1 MKKTFLLV
9 ATLLLAMTAGAQ
21 TACSD
26 FFFSEYVEGTSQNK
40 AMEIYN
46 PTAAPKS
53 LSGYFLNR
61 YSNGGA
67 TVAESLALSG
77 IVPAYGTWV
86 VTNGQLDS
94 NSYGFIDSALWLLGN
109 QHGSG
114 VHGTDPLYYNGNDA
128 ITLEMTGGVIVDVF
142 GHVGPPDP
150 GAGWYDQPGTNGDYT
165 TTSDWQ
171 AWSVNHTL
179 IRKST
184 VQMGVTINP
193 TPFIVN
199 VEWDSLPVNTWSHL
213 GAHTCNCNPNT
224 VNQYNNDHQVYFFP
238 NPVVNNELTI
248 KGTAVISGVEMYNV
262 LGDLVLSRK
271 NTGTRAD
278 MVLSLDDF
286 APGIYVVK
294 TRFSDNSNVT
304 RKIVVE

>member
-1 MKKTFLLV
+1 MKR
-9 ATLLLAMTAGAQ
+9 TLLIVSALLMAMFANAQ
-21 TACSD
+21 SCTE

-46 PTAAPKS
+46 PTAAPKN

-61 YSNGGA
+61 YSNGGS

-94 NSYGFIDSALWLLGN
+94 NSYGFIDSVLYNMGN

-142 GHVGPPDP
+142 GHVGAPDP
-150 GAGWYDQPGTNGDYT
+150 GSGWYDQPGPNGDYT
-165 TTSDWQ
+165 TTYDYL

-179 IRKST
+179 IRKPT
-184 VQMGVTINP
+184 VLAGITTNP

-199 VEWDSLPVNTWSHL
+199 LEWDSLPENTWSHL
-213 GAHTCNCNPNT
+213 GSHTCNCNPNA
-224 VNQYNNDHQVYFFP
+224 VKQYDNNHQVYFFP
-238 NPVVNNELTI
+238 NPVINKELTI
-248 KGTAVISGVEMYNV
+248 KGNAVIGSVEIYNV
-262 LGDLVLSRK
+262 IGDRVLSRK

-278 MVLSLDDF
+278 MILRLD
-286 APGIYVVK
+286 ALTPGVYVVK
-294 TRFSDNSNVT
+294 TTFSDNSLVT